1 MEDLSLHLLDIAENS
16 VKAQARLIS
25 IAIEESKEKDLLTIN
40 IMDDGKGMDEETK
53 ANALDPFFSTK
64 KERRI
69 GLGLSLLKEAARAAN
84 GRFSLESEPSRGTEV
99 VATFQ
104 ASHIDT
110 KPLGDIPQTLITLIV
125 GNPAV
130 DLHYRHKTDESEYIL
145 DTKDIKS
152 QLNGI
157 PINAPEVLNIIKKNI
172 KEGLAKVR
180 R

>member
-16 VKAQARLIS
+16 VKAEAKRIS
-25 IAIEESKEKDLLTIN
+25 IIIEESKKEDTLSVKIL
-40 IMDDGKGMDEETK
+40 DDGKGMDEETK
-53 ANALDPFFSTK
+53 AKALDPFFSTK

-69 GLGLSLLKEAARAAN
+69 GLGLSLLKEAAVSAN
-84 GRFSLESEPSRGTEV
+84 GHFSLESEPNKGTKV

-104 ASHIDT
+104 ASNIDT

-125 GNPAV
+125 GNPTV
-130 DLHYRHKTDESEYIL
+130 DLLYRHKTDESEYVL

-152 QLNGI
+152 QLNRI
-157 PINAPEVLNIIKKNI
+157 PINAPEVLHIIKNNI
-172 KEGLAKVR
+172 KEGLAKLR

>member
-1 MEDLSLHLLDIAENS
+1 MEDLSLHILDIAENS
-16 VKAQARLIS
+16 IKAQARLIT
-25 IAIEESKEKDLLTIN
+25 IAIEESKEEDRLTLN
-40 IMDDGKGMDEETK
+40 IVDDGKGMDEETQAK
-53 ANALDPFFSTK
+53 ALDPFFSTK

-69 GLGLSLLKEAARAAN
+69 GLGLSLLKEAAQAAS
-84 GRFSLESEPSRGTEV
+84 GRFSLVSEPSKGTEV

-125 GNPAV
+125 GNPDV
-130 DLHYRHKTDESEYIL
+130 DLLYRHTTDETEYVL

-157 PINAPEVLNIIKKNI
+157 PITSPEVLNIIKKNI
-172 KEGLAKVR
+172 KEGLANLR